1 MPAAH
6 ILIMGLH
13 DQPPLSLEFA
23 SAPNLWT
30 NEPHEKASPLE
41 VGIVCRLNSKIA
53 AEAFQEAASP
63 KLFKEADLMLE
74 TSWLFGE
81 VSKKTCV
88 RLSWRCKHLPDVHDF
103 ALLDS

>member
-30 NEPHEKASPLE
+30 NEPHENLHLLKCQDRMLE
-41 VGIVCRLNSKIA
+41 LFVDA
-53 AEAFQEAASP
+53 AEAFQALEAASP

-74 TSWLFGE
+74 TSWWFGE
-81 VSKKTCV
+81 VSQRTCLLC
-88 RLSWRCKHLPDVHDF
+88 LS
-103 ALLDS
+103 